1 MFLLCSSSGLNAQ
14 ELDSDLKNCKDE
26 FKQFE
31 REDVKYREDLKHMKQ
46 KIKKLTD
53 KLEKVGKVIT
63 YDHIFELKHELIYFI
78 YPIQDSS
85 KIEDLGKESEN
96 STILI
101 PKLEERIPELQ
112 KFFVE
117 EEKVLEEVI
126 ESSKGFPLFLEIEVY
141 RIFLRSHL
149 LFC

>member
-63 YDHIFELKHELIYFI
+63 YDHIFELKPELI
-78 YPIQDSS
+78 
-85 KIEDLGKESEN
+85 
-96 STILI
+96 
-101 PKLEERIPELQ
+101 
-112 KFFVE
+112 
-117 EEKVLEEVI
+117 
-126 ESSKGFPLFLEIEVY
+126 
-141 RIFLRSHL
+141 
-149 LFC
+149 